1 MNIGGDFGI
10 NEIYMNQHLLFFIL
24 FNWSLG
30 LLIKGHRND
39 DLGTFFSR
47 IAVLLIYSTVFA
59 CISLFALLICHL
71 VLCLIGITF
80 INDVI
85 LTMPNK
91 GPDDGDLLGEF
102 FRNFVYI
109 ENIGLIS
116 LLIYNIFSKDE
127 FNTFYPK

>member
-10 NEIYMNQHLLFFIL
+10 NQIYMNQHLLFFIL

-30 LLIKGHRND
+30 LLIKGKRND
-39 DLGTFFSR
+39 DLGTFFER
-47 IAVLLIYSTVFA
+47 IAVLLVYSTVFGWITVIA
-59 CISLFALLICHL
+59 LFICHL
-71 VLCLIGITF
+71 VLYFIGITF

-85 LTMPNK
+85 LNMPNK
-91 GPDDGDLLGEF
+91 GPVDGNLLGVF

-116 LLIYNIFSKDE
+116 LLISNIFDKNKLD
-127 FNTFYPK
+127 TFAK

>member
-1 MNIGGDFGI
+1 MNIGGGFGI
-10 NEIYMNQHLLFFIL
+10 KQIYMNQHLLFFIL

-39 DLGTFFSR
+39 DLGTFFDR
-47 IAVLLIYSTVFA
+47 IGVLLIYSTVFA
-59 CISLFALLICHL
+59 CISFIALFICHL

-91 GPDDGDLLGEF
+91 GPDDGELLGVF

-127 FNTFYPK
+127 LNTFVK